1 MPSDMAPKAGL
12 PREDARRSATGSGP
26 DSEIPR
32 RDPSGDIPLT
42 PAQQRLWFLDR
53 VGFDGA
59 AYLLWMGLRITGT
72 IDLAA
77 LRGSLGALVRR
88 HEALRTAV
96 VETEAG
102 PRQVVHDLSEDDLAG
117 LLHVEDLSALPAPG
131 SAIGER
137 EALARRRTREILTA
151 PFDLGRPPLL
161 RVALLRLAED
171 EHVLLMSVHHIVADG
186 PSLGVVSDE
195 LFAGYRAAVA
205 AAAIGEPEAAAPDGS
220 LGGSPDGVAQF
231 PDYAVWLAGQDPESL
246 RADRDYWRDRL
257 DGAPPLLPLPTDR
270 PRTAAQETDSGR
282 CSARL
287 PDEVA
292 QGLRALLRRE
302 RCTPYIVLQTA
313 FAAALA
319 RVCDVEDLVI
329 GTPVANRDRP
339 SLARSVGMYVNT
351 LAMRADVRGNPPLTE
366 LLRRTRAA
374 FLGAFKHQRF
384 PFDQVVELVNAP
396 RDLAHNPVFQVMLVV
411 QGADPSDHGV
421 PGWSMREWETPS
433 PSARFDLTM
442 YAVVGPDIDV
452 SIDYSTALFDAGT
465 AERMRDHVVRM
476 LTELATRPE
485 TRVWDVDLTGD
496 EPDGPAVLDG
506 LAVLDGPYRRLHP
519 QAGAAGDAT
528 LHDAAVHD
536 PALRD
541 PALRDPAVVRDAERR
556 VHELV
561 ALRAAE
567 TPEAPA
573 VVAGDGRVLSYR
585 ELDRRTDD
593 LARELADAGVGPGA
607 LAGVVLPPGPEA
619 VVAILGVLKAGGAYL
634 PLDPSHPPA
643 RLRDILRESGAR
655 VTLSAGGGGIEVSAP
670 AADGGAAHSNGT
682 THGDGTAPEA
692 PSGRPGPGDLA
703 YVIYTSGSTG
713 RPKGVMVTHATLS
726 RLTESFT
733 RVHGFGPG
741 QRLLVLPP
749 LTFDASVGDVFPAL
763 TSGAALVFHPEP
775 ALLDGAELV
784 RFCAARGVTAVDTA
798 AALWRRWAGELDGTG
813 VPGDW
818 PVEIMMIGGERVPMD
833 AVRAWARATGGRV
846 RLVNHYGPTEAT
858 VCATVHVT
866 VDGTAEVPARG
877 TAGDTAG
884 DTADGTAGDTAGDTA
899 GNGAAGAVAAG
910 AVHLPIGRPLPHVRA
925 YVCDRYGGRAPVGTP
940 GELYLGGDCLA
951 RGYLGNPALTA
962 DRFVPDPF
970 AAVPGSRMY
979 RTGDLVRRLAD
990 GSLEFLGRVDRQV
1003 KIHGHLVEPA
1013 EVEAALVTH
1022 PAVGEA
1028 AVAAVPDP
1036 AGHHRLV
1043 AYVTGGE
1050 PGDLRRHLRDRLP
1063 DYLVPARFVRLDALP
1078 RTAHG
1083 KTDYAALPVPDPGG
1097 SGADE
1102 FVPPRGPVEEAVAR
1116 VWARVL
1122 DMERVGRHDGFFA
1135 LGGHSLRIAEVV
1147 TRVHDELGVRPSVRD
1162 LFEAADLA
1170 EFAALVTARAD
1181 GSRGDAGDD
1190 APDLRAEVRLPD
1202 EIAVAAPA
1210 SVRRRPET
1218 ILLTGATG
1226 FLGAHLVAELLA
1238 RTTARVVCL
1247 VRADSPEHA
1256 LRRVRENLARYGL
1269 DRASG
1274 GPRLV
1279 GLPGDLAAPRLGLG
1293 AGAFGDLALEVDA
1306 VCHSGGLVNFA
1317 QPYALLRPPNVAGTV
1332 EVLRLAAAGGGV
1344 PVHLLSTLG
1353 VYLGD
1358 AYRGR
1363 PVTELDPPEDPG
1375 GLGGGYN
1382 QSKWVADRLAE
1393 PARRRGI
1400 PVTVHR
1406 PARVGG
1412 DSRTGIGAPDDYFGR
1427 LLITCAQ
1434 VGMVPDLGYEEDL
1447 SPVDQVAGG
1456 VAAAVASAESPP
1468 HDLHYFNPATVGYRQ
1483 IAAALT
1489 ERGHPAD
1496 PVPWSRWRA
1505 AVLDRLA
1512 AGEPVAFEP
1521 FAAGLAEAEPRFD
1534 RPLFD
1539 CTRTE
1544 KWLSGAGVPDA
1555 PDAPRLL
1562 GRYLDALAASGLP
1575 PAAGSRS

>member
-1 MPSDMAPKAGL
+1 MPSDTVPEAGL
-12 PREDARRSATGSGP
+12 PREDERRPAAPRPGP
-26 DSEIPR
+26 EIPL
-32 RDPSGDIPLT
+32 RDPSDDIPLT

-53 VGFDGA
+53 VGFGGA
-59 AYLLWMGLRITGT
+59 AYLLWLGIRITGT

-96 VETEAG
+96 VETDTG
-102 PRQVVHDLSEDDLAG
+102 PRQVVHDLSEDELAG
-117 LLHVEDLSALPAPG
+117 LLHVEDLSALPSPDSG
-131 SAIGER
+131 IEER
-137 EALARRRTREILTA
+137 EALARRRTREIVTA

-171 EHVLLMSVHHIVADG
+171 EHVLLMSVHHIVSDG
-186 PSLGVVSDE
+186 PSLTVIPEE
-195 LFAGYRAAVA
+195 LFSGYRTIVT
-205 AAAIGEPEAAAPDGS
+205 GGPEESSSGP
-220 LGGSPDGVAQF
+220 PVTQF

-270 PRTAAQETDSGR
+270 PRTASQATDSGR

-329 GTPVANRDRP
+329 GTPVANRDLP
-339 SLARSVGMYVNT
+339 SLTRSVGMYVNT
-351 LAMRADVRGNPPLTE
+351 LAMRADVRGNPTLTE
-366 LLRRTRAA
+366 LLRRTRAG

-411 QGADPSDHGV
+411 QPATPTDHGM
-421 PGWSMREWETPS
+421 PGWSMREWETPA
-433 PSARFDLTM
+433 PSARFDLTLYVTM
-442 YAVVGPDIDV
+442 GTAMGTVMGAETDI

-476 LTELATRPE
+476 LTELATRPD
-485 TRVWDVDLTGD
+485 TRVWDVDL
-496 EPDGPAVLDG
+496 
-506 LAVLDGPYRRLHP
+506 
-519 QAGAAGDAT
+519 AGDG
-528 LHDAAVHD
+528 HGDGHGDAALL
-536 PALRD
+536 PAGT
-541 PALRDPAVVRDAERR
+541 VRDTAARAAQLR

-573 VVAGDGRVLSYR
+573 VVAGDGRTLSYR
-585 ELDRRTDD
+585 ELDRRAED
-593 LARELADAGVGPGA
+593 LARELAGAGVGPGE

-619 VVAILGVLKAGGAYL
+619 VAAILGVLKAGGAYL

-655 VTLSAGGGGIEVSAP
+655 VTLSEGGDGIEISAPVTGGAEVSAP
-670 AADGGAAHSNGT
+670 APGG
-682 THGDGTAPEA
+682 GTAAGP

-726 RLTESFT
+726 LLTESFA

-763 TSGAALVFHPEP
+763 VSGAALVFHPEP

-784 RFCAARGVTAVDTA
+784 RFCAARRVTAVDTA

-818 PVEIMMIGGERVPMD
+818 PVDVMMIGGERVPMD

-846 RLVNHYGPTEAT
+846 RLFNHYGPTEAT
-858 VCATVHVT
+858 VCATVYGT
-866 VDGTAEVPARG
+866 VDGGE
-877 TAGDTAG
+877 
-884 DTADGTAGDTAGDTA
+884 
-899 GNGAAGAVAAG
+899 AAG

-951 RGYLGNPALTA
+951 RGYLGDPAMTA
-962 DRFVPDPF
+962 GRFVPDPF

-1013 EVEAALVTH
+1013 EVEAALATH

-1036 AGHHRLV
+1036 AGHHRLI

-1063 DYLVPARFVRLDALP
+1063 DYLVPARFVRLGSLP

-1083 KTDYAALPVPDPGG
+1083 KTDYAALPVPEPGD
-1097 SGADE
+1097 SGPEE
-1102 FVPPRGPVEEAVAR
+1102 FTPPRGPVEEALAR

-1122 DMERVGRHDGFFA
+1122 GVERVGRHDGFFA

-1147 TRVHDELGVRPSVRD
+1147 TRVHDELGVRPSARD

-1170 EFAALVTARAD
+1170 EFAALVTARAG
-1181 GSRGDAGDD
+1181 GSRDDD
-1190 APDLRAEVRLPD
+1190 APDLRAEVTLPD
-1202 EIAVAAPA
+1202 EVAVAARTTA
-1210 SVRRRPET
+1210 RRGSGTALTRRGCGAV
-1218 ILLTGATG
+1218 LLTGATG
-1226 FLGAHLVAELLA
+1226 FLGAHLVAELLE
-1238 RTTARVVCL
+1238 RTAGRVICL

-1269 DRASG
+1269 ERVSG
-1274 GPRLV
+1274 DPRLT

-1293 AGAFGDLALEVDA
+1293 AEAFGDLALRVDA

-1332 EVLRLAAAGGGV
+1332 EVLRLAAMGGGIL
-1344 PVHLLSTLG
+1344 VHLLSTLG

-1406 PARVGG
+1406 PARIGG

-1434 VGMVPDLGYEEDL
+1434 VGMVPDLGFEEDL

-1456 VAAAVASAESPP
+1456 VAAAVAATEPPP

-1489 ERGHPAD
+1489 ERGHPAA

-1512 AGEPVAFEP
+1512 AGEPVALEP

-1544 KWLSGAGVPDA
+1544 KWLTGAGVPAAFDGSW
-1555 PDAPRLL
+1555 LL
-1562 GRYLDALAASGLP
+1562 GRYLDAFAASGRLP
-1575 PAAGSRS
+1575 GGGNGA

>member
-12 PREDARRSATGSGP
+12 PGEDTRRPTPRSRPG
-26 DSEIPR
+26 SEIPPR
-32 RDPSGDIPLT
+32 APSGDIPLT

-59 AYLLWMGLRITGT
+59 AYLLWLGVRITGPV
-72 IDLAA
+72 DLAA

-96 VETEAG
+96 VETDRG
-102 PRQVVHDLSEDDLAG
+102 PRQVVHELPEDELAG
-117 LLHVEDLSALPAPG
+117 LLHVEDLGALPAPG
-131 SAIGER
+131 SGIGER
-137 EALARRRTREILTA
+137 ESLARRRTREVLTA
-151 PFDLGRPPLL
+151 PFDLSRPPLL
-161 RVALLRLAED
+161 RVTLLRLAED

-186 PSLGVVSDE
+186 PSLAVLSDE
-195 LFAGYRAAVA
+195 LFAGYRAAVT
-205 AAAIGEPEAAAPDGS
+205 GEPEPA
-220 LGGSPDGVAQF
+220 SPGDVAQF

-257 DGAPPLLPLPTDR
+257 DGVPPLLPLPTDR
-270 PRTAAQETDSGR
+270 PRTASQGTDSGR

-329 GTPVANRDRP
+329 GTPVANRDLP

-351 LAMRADVRGNPPLTE
+351 LAMRADVRGNPTLTE
-366 LLRRTRAA
+366 LLRRTRAG

-411 QGADPSDHGV
+411 QGADRSDHGV

-442 YAVVGPDIDV
+442 HAVVGADMDI

-476 LTELATRPE
+476 LTELAARPE

-496 EPDGPAVLDG
+496 GPG
-506 LAVLDGPYRRLHP
+506 
-519 QAGAAGDAT
+519 GAAALPAGTGRDEAGRSE
-528 LHDAAVHD
+528 AV
-536 PALRD
+536 RD
-541 PALRDPAVVRDAERR
+541 EVVRDEVGQGEAVRDEAVRDAAARAAAPR

-561 ALRAAE
+561 ALRAAQ

-573 VVAGDGRVLSYR
+573 VVAGDGRTFSYR
-585 ELDRRTDD
+585 ELDRRADD
-593 LARELADAGVGPGA
+593 LAGELAGAGVGPGT

-643 RLRDILRESGAR
+643 RLRDILRESGAL
-655 VTLSAGGGGIEVSAP
+655 VTLSAGGGGIEISAP
-670 AADGGAAHSNGT
+670 APGGGT
-682 THGDGTAPEA
+682 VAGA
-692 PSGRPGPGDLA
+692 PSAPASGGGTGRETPSARPGPDDLA

-713 RPKGVMVTHATLS
+713 RPKGVMVTHGTLS
-726 RLTESFT
+726 RLTESFV

-763 TSGAALVFHPEP
+763 VSGAALVFHPEP

-784 RFCAARGVTAVDTA
+784 RFCAERGVTAVDTA
-798 AALWRRWAGELDGTG
+798 AALWRRWAGELDRTG

-818 PVEIMMIGGERVPMD
+818 PVDVMMIGGERVPMD

-846 RLVNHYGPTEAT
+846 RLFNHYGPTEAT
-858 VCATVHVT
+858 VCATVHPT
-866 VDGTAEVPARG
+866 VDGTVDG
-877 TAGDTAG
+877 SG
-884 DTADGTAGDTAGDTA
+884 DGTVNDAKGGTGDGA
-899 GNGAAGAVAAG
+899 GNGAENGSGNGTGNGAVAAG
-910 AVHLPIGRPLPHVRA
+910 TAHLPIGRPLPHVRA
-925 YVCDRYGGRAPVGTP
+925 YVCDRHGGRAPVGTP

-951 RGYLGNPALTA
+951 RGYLGDPAMTA

-970 AAVPGSRMY
+970 AAAPGSRMY
-979 RTGDLVRRLAD
+979 RTGDLARWLAD
-990 GSLEFLGRVDRQV
+990 GSLEFLGRADRQV

-1013 EVEAALVTH
+1013 EVEAALAAH

-1028 AVAAVPDP
+1028 AVAALPDP
-1036 AGHHRLV
+1036 AGHHRLI

-1063 DYLVPARFVRLDALP
+1063 DYLVPALFVRLDALP

-1083 KTDYAALPVPDPGG
+1083 KTDYAVLPAPEPGG
-1097 SGADE
+1097 SGPE
-1102 FVPPRGPVEEAVAR
+1102 EHTPPRGPVEEALAR
-1116 VWARVL
+1116 VWAGVL
-1122 DMERVGRHDGFFA
+1122 GVERVGRHDGFFA

-1147 TRVHDELGVRPSVRD
+1147 TRVHAELGVRPSARD

-1170 EFAALVTARAD
+1170 EFAALVTARAG
-1181 GSRGDAGDD
+1181 GSRDGGADDD

-1202 EIAVAAPA
+1202 EVAVAARTSDRTSA
-1210 SVRRRPET
+1210 RPGPGT
-1218 ILLTGATG
+1218 FLLTGATG
-1226 FLGAHLVAELLA
+1226 FLGAHLVAELLE
-1238 RTTARVVCL
+1238 RTTGRVICL
-1247 VRADSPEHA
+1247 VRAGSPEHA
-1256 LRRVRENLARYGL
+1256 LRRVRENLVRYGL
-1269 DRASG
+1269 ERVSG
-1274 GPRLV
+1274 DSRLV
-1279 GLPGDLAAPRLGLG
+1279 GLPGDLAAPRLGLD
-1293 AGAFGDLALEVDA
+1293 AEAFGELALRVDA

-1317 QPYALLRPPNVAGTV
+1317 QPYALLHPPNVAGTV
-1332 EVLRLAAAGGGV
+1332 EVLRLAALGGGV

-1363 PVTELDPPEDPG
+1363 PVSELDPPEDPG

-1406 PARVGG
+1406 PARIGG

-1434 VGMVPDLGYEEDL
+1434 VGMVPELGFEEDL

-1456 VAAAVASAESPP
+1456 VAAAVASAQPPP
-1468 HDLHYFNPATVGYRQ
+1468 HDLHYFNPATVGYGR
-1483 IAAALT
+1483 IAAALA
-1489 ERGHPAD
+1489 ERGCPAD
-1496 PVPWSRWRA
+1496 LVPWSRWRA
-1505 AVLDRLA
+1505 AVLARLA
-1512 AGEPVAFEP
+1512 AGEPTALEP
-1521 FAAGLAEAEPRFD
+1521 FAAGLAETEPRFD

-1539 CTRTE
+1539 CARTE
-1544 KWLSGAGVPDA
+1544 KWLSGAGVPPA
-1555 PDAPRLL
+1555 PDGSWLL
-1562 GRYLDALAASGLP
+1562 GRYLDAFA
-1575 PAAGSRS
+1575 AAGLLPGAGSGS